1 MLPECPKL
9 AITVGKNKRKRKLTE
24 KSPVRD
30 LKCRQKPVGRD
41 EQRAAAVKKLGARDD
56 DIAVGKRGEACLLSL
71 VDGNLGLTLAVKL
84 PRGIAQ
90 AARDTMT
97 VLLGSLPP
105 NTVKASRLTVG
116 LSSHSIRMSLML
128 SAMSRF
134 TLPPLTLHGN
144 AAPMK
149 IQMACSVNS
158 CPKVPISLLFYRIPL
173 TASFSC

>member
-1 MLPECPKL
+1 M
-9 AITVGKNKRKRKLTE
+9 G
-24 KSPVRD
+24 
-30 LKCRQKPVGRD
+30 CRIHDRPF
-41 EQRAAAVKKLGARDD
+41 AANDRSELGDFES

-134 TLPPLTLHGN
+134 TLPTLTLHGN